1 MKLIIHFK
9 HGGCYIVHSEDKEE
23 TMKIFNRFKM
33 VNFNKEENFISS
45 NVVIPYNEIKF
56 IELQES

>member
-9 HGGCYIVHSEDKEE
+9 HGGCSIVHSEDKEE
-23 TMKIFNRFKM
+23 AMKIFNKFKR
-33 VNFNKEENFISS
+33 VNFNRRGNYVSA

-56 IELQES
+56 VELQGD